1 MNYLCY
7 TPSTCPLPVFTD
19 WTIANTCPPCIQLV
33 CLKCL
38 ANDRSSCS
46 KCATG
51 STLSGTRCVCST
63 NYVEFYT
70 NISTSS
76 LGLWAG
82 TTQSLSSCRLNCTLV
97 ISHCLNFDCTN

>member
-19 WTIANTCPPCIQLV
+19 WAIANTCPPCIQLV

-38 ANDRSSCS
+38 ATDRSSCS

-51 STLSGTRCVCST
+51 
-63 NYVEFYT
+63 FYT

-82 TTQSLSSCRLNCTLV
+82 TTQSFSSCRLNCTLV